1 MNDLIKNSYIYQYN
15 EAIKN
20 GYIDIKGERKRL
32 IVGAKIKKVIKILLG
47 YFEDERIIFDPTEC
61 YKRFEFQESLCL
73 QGVAPFYNKPLE
85 LMLWQKVID
94 EATYAFYEKAT
105 GKRLINEVL
114 VEVAR
119 KNGKSTKEAGD
130 LNTDLFIGEGGI
142 NLCCCSNDDRQAKLI
157 WKECNGMRMRL
168 DTKDELTSN
177 NLTEIRY
184 EKKNISI
191 QRLSSKTQNKDGFN
205 FKKAIHDEA
214 HDCKDD
220 EIAEAVQRAMST
232 HDEYLFKT
240 VSTNGFL
247 NGMYFDKK
255 LEYANAWLNG
265 EIDDIHYI
273 AFLFEQ
279 DDESECWGDI
289 ELLQKSNPSLIYG
302 VKKYSFLE
310 KSRKKAQLDKESR
323 MHFLTKDCNIKCS
336 NSRAWLTL
344 DEYWYE
350 QTPFTLNDFRDSV
363 SLGAVD
369 LADCGDLAVAE
380 SLFMRRGDDTKYVV
394 PQFFIPESKLKDKDN
409 GAKYE
414 EWAHTINPVTGKP
427 YIVVC
432 KGEIDPQTGKR
443 GYCTKINQKHIV
455 AWYQSLRNEYG
466 IETIMIGYDPWHSD
480 IFLHWCD
487 KKTGYGF
494 NTMKV
499 YQNSKLM
506 SFPMKTVE
514 RELGAKLINYGNNPV
529 IKYCFGNMS
538 AKIVGDFIMPEKIN
552 GDYSKKIDGVV
563 ALIILYATLEKN
575 EVTFNQYLQ

>member
-1 MNDLIKNSYIYQYN
+1 MSEIVKNSYIYQYN
-15 EAIKN
+15 EAIKK
-20 GYIDIKGERKRL
+20 GYIDINGERKRL
-32 IVGAKIKKVIKILLG
+32 IVGSKIKKVIKILLG
-47 YFEDERIIFDPTEC
+47 YFDDERIIFDPTEC
-61 YKRFEFQESLCL
+61 YRRFEFQESLCL
-73 QGVAPFYNKPLE
+73 QGYAPFYNQPLK

-105 GKRLINEVL
+105 GNRLIHEVFT
-114 VEVAR
+114 EVAR

-130 LNTDLFIGEGGI
+130 QNTDLFIGEGGI
-142 NLCCCSNDDRQAKLI
+142 NLCVCSNDDRQARLI
-157 WKECNGMRMRL
+157 WSECNGMRQRL
-168 DTKDELTSN
+168 DTKDEITSN
-177 NLTEIRY
+177 NLTEIRNDR
-184 EKKNISI
+184 KNIKI
-191 QRLSSKTQNKDGFN
+191 MRLSSKTQNKDGFN

-232 HDEYLFKT
+232 HDDYLFKT
-240 VSTNGFL
+240 VSTNGFI
-247 NGMYFDKK
+247 NDGYYDKK

-265 EIDDIHYI
+265 EIDNIHYV

-279 DDESECWGDI
+279 DDEAECWGDI

-310 KSRKKAQLDKESR
+310 QSRQKAQLDKESR

-336 NSRAWLTL
+336 NASAWLTL
-344 DEYWYE
+344 DEYWYDQE
-350 QTPFTLNDFRDSV
+350 PFTLDRFRGRV
-363 SLGAVD
+363 CLGAVD

-380 SLFMRRGDDTKYVV
+380 ALFMDRGNDTKYVV

-409 GAKYE
+409 GAQYE
-414 EWAHTINPVTGKP
+414 EWSRTINPVTGMP
-427 YIVVC
+427 YITVC
-432 KGEIDPQTGKR
+432 KGNKID
-443 GYCTKINQKHIV
+443 QKNI
-455 AWYQSLRNEYG
+455 ADWYQSLRDRYG

-480 IFLHWCD
+480 IFLLWCD

-494 NTMKV
+494 NTMKI

-514 RELGAKLINYGNNPV
+514 RDLHARLINYGNNPV
-529 IKYCFGNMS
+529 MKYCFGNMS
-538 AKIVGDFIMPEKIN
+538 AKIVGDYIMPEKID
-552 GDYSKKIDGVV
+552 GQYSRKIDGVV

>member
-15 EAIKN
+15 ECIKN
-20 GYIDIKGERKRL
+20 GYIDIKGERKRF
-32 IVGAKIKKVIKILLG
+32 IVGSKIKKVIKILLG

-61 YKRFEFQESLCL
+61 YRRFAFQESLCL
-73 QGVAPFYNKPLE
+73 QGYAPFYNEPLE

-94 EATYAFYEKAT
+94 EATYSFYERAT
-105 GKRLINEVL
+105 GKRLIHEVFT
-114 VEVAR
+114 EVAR

-130 LNTDLFIGEGGI
+130 QNTDLFIGEGGI
-142 NLCCCSNDDRQAKLI
+142 NLCVCSNDDRQARLI
-157 WKECNGMRMRL
+157 WSECNGMRQRL
-168 DTKDELTSN
+168 DTKDEITSS
-177 NLTEIRY
+177 NLTEIRNDR
-184 EKKNISI
+184 KNIKI
-191 QRLSSKTQNKDGFN
+191 LRLSSKTQNKDGFN

-232 HDEYLFKT
+232 HDDYLFKT
-240 VSTNGFL
+240 VSTNGFI
-247 NGMYFDKK
+247 NGGYYDKK

-265 EIDDIHYI
+265 EIDNIHYL

-279 DDESECWGDI
+279 DDEAECWGDI

-310 KSRKKAQLDKESR
+310 QSRQKAQLDKESR

-336 NSRAWLTL
+336 NSSAWLTL
-344 DEYWYE
+344 DEYWYD
-350 QTPFTLNDFRDSV
+350 QAPFTLEDFRGCV

-380 SLFMRRGDDTKYVV
+380 NLFMRRGDDTKYVV

-414 EWAHTINPVTGKP
+414 EWAHTINPVTGLP
-427 YIVVC
+427 YITVC
-432 KGEIDPQTGKR
+432 KGNKID
-443 GYCTKINQKHIV
+443 QKHI
-455 AWYQSLRNEYG
+455 ADWYLSLRKKYS

-494 NTMKV
+494 NTMKI

-506 SFPMKTVE
+506 SYPMKTVE
-514 RELGAKLINYGNNPV
+514 RELHAKNINYGSNPV
-529 IKYCFGNMS
+529 LKYCFGNMS
-538 AKIVGDFIMPEKIN
+538 AKIVGDLIMPEKIDGN
-552 GDYSKKIDGVV
+552 YSRKIDGVV

-575 EVTFNQYLQ
+575 EVTFNQYLR

>member
-1 MNDLIKNSYIYQYN
+1 MNELIKNSYIYQYS

-20 GYIDIKGERKRL
+20 GYIDIEGERKRF
-32 IVGAKIKKVIKILLG
+32 IVGSKIKKVIKILLS
-47 YFEDERIIFDPTEC
+47 YFEDDRIIFDPKEC
-61 YKRFEFQESLCL
+61 YKRLEFQESLCL
-73 QGVAPFYNKPLE
+73 QGYAPFYNEPLK

-94 EATYAFYEKAT
+94 EATYGFYEKAT
-105 GKRLINEVL
+105 GKRLIHEVFT
-114 VEVAR
+114 EVAR

-130 LNTDLFIGEGGI
+130 QNTDLFIGEGGI
-142 NLCCCSNDDRQAKLI
+142 NLCVCSNDDRQARLI
-157 WKECNGMRMRL
+157 WNECNGMRQRL
-168 DTKDELTSN
+168 DTKNELTTN
-177 NLTEIRY
+177 NLTEIRN
-184 EKKNISI
+184 ERKNIKI
-191 QRLSSKTQNKDGFN
+191 LRLSSKTQNKDGFN

-232 HDEYLFKT
+232 HEDYLFKT

-247 NGMYFDKK
+247 NGMYYDKK

-265 EIDDIHYI
+265 EIDNIHYI

-279 DDESECWGDI
+279 DDEAECWGDI

-310 KSRKKAQLDKESR
+310 QSRQKALIDKESR
-323 MHFLTKDCNIKCS
+323 MHYLTKDCNVKCS
-336 NSRAWLTL
+336 NSRAWLSLEEYWYDQEPFTL
-344 DEYWYE
+344 DE
-350 QTPFTLNDFRDSV
+350 FKNSV
-363 SLGAVD
+363 CLGAVD

-380 SLFMRRGDDTKYVV
+380 ALFFKRGDDTKYIV

-414 EWAHTINPVTGKP
+414 EWANTINPVTGIP
-427 YIVVC
+427 YITVC
-432 KGEIDPQTGKR
+432 KGNKID
-443 GYCTKINQKHIV
+443 QKHIV
-455 AWYQSLRNEYG
+455 EWYQSLRGKYG

-480 IFLHWCD
+480 VFLLWCD

-494 NTMKV
+494 NTMKI

-514 RELGAKLINYGNNPV
+514 RDLHEKLINYGNNPV
-529 IKYCFGNMS
+529 MKYCFGNMS
-538 AKIVGDFIMPEKIN
+538 AKIVGDLIMPEKID
-552 GDYSKKIDGVV
+552 GQYSRKIDGVV
-563 ALIILYATLEKN
+563 ALIILYATYEKN
-575 EVTFNQYLQ
+575 EVTFKQYLQ